1 MDKAHSLSQASR
13 VNLPELLSRVDND
26 RELLLDL
33 LTVFKEEFPRLLQTL
48 HNAVALQDMKRTS
61 MVSHTL
67 KGMLLNMAIPRA
79 AEAVALLEG
88 WAQGETKTSVP
99 KAFAAFEREV
109 QGLLPKMEPCMG
121 ELSGG

>member
-1 MDKAHSLSQASR
+1 MDKAHSVSQASR

-33 LTVFKEEFPRLLQTL
+33 LAVFKEEFPRLLQTL
-48 HNAVALQDMKRTS
+48 QDAVALQDMKRTS

-79 AEAVALLEG
+79 AKAVALLERL
-88 WAQGETKTSVP
+88 AQEETKTSVP
-99 KAFAAFEREV
+99 KAFAAFEMEV
-109 QGLLPKMEPCMG
+109 QGLLPEMETCMG
-121 ELSGG
+121 EVSR